1 MIRILLLFF
10 SIALASAT
18 TCSQLKGIY
27 SDASC
32 CSNGN
37 ADTCLRQIPLCSAS
51 GVSNGYVCVDSS
63 GNIVVKGLLD
73 AFAFPG
79 DKITLK
85 KSIIPDTNAAY
96 DLGSAEYK
104 IRHQYLSN

>member
-1 MIRILLLFF
+1 MLRILLLLL
-10 SIALASAT
+10 SIVSASAT

-32 CSNGN
+32 CANSN
-37 ADTCLRQIPLCSAS
+37 ADTCLRQIPLCADS
-51 GVSNGYVCVDSS
+51 SNGHVCVDTS

-79 DKITLK
+79 NQITLK

-96 DLGSAEYK
+96 DLGAAEYK

>member
-1 MIRILLLFF
+1 MLRILLLLL
-10 SIALASAT
+10 SIVSASAT

-32 CSNGN
+32 CSNSN

-51 GVSNGYVCVDSS
+51 GVSNGHVCVDSS

-79 DKITLK
+79 NQITLK
-85 KSIIPDTNAAY
+85 KHLIPDTNAAY

-104 IRHQYLSN
+104 IRYQFLSN